1 MFFTSANRANSVVSD
16 WLLLLL
22 LLLPAADVSGNIN
35 DAAQRA
41 TNYRP
46 TLSVCSMHRST
57 TAKNVHTSQ
66 LLLQRNISF
75 NLRIT
80 NLPLFENRKSFTS
93 ICITVS
99 LELTFSDS
107 FAIAIAS

>member
-16 WLLLLL
+16 WLLLLLL

-57 TAKNVHTSQ
+57 TAKKRAH
-66 LLLQRNISF
+66 
-75 NLRIT
+75 
-80 NLPLFENRKSFTS
+80 
-93 ICITVS
+93 
-99 LELTFSDS
+99 FS
-107 FAIAIAS
+107 ASSATKYFIQPTHH